1 MFKVLVWDF
10 TGISAQ
16 WLNQV
21 ADKKYID
28 VVATLTPES
37 SDKLTSEILL
47 KCDAWD
53 WLLIFEQGTRQF
65 FDEALNRLKLPLDR
79 VIYALDINSWLEH
92 PKAAFTLTNPA
103 TGSGGAIYRQLSFKI
118 GCMLNNFVTC
128 TVEGVSYVGTAAD
141 PFRMPYMFVNG
152 INWSAHDMQ
161 RFHALAKKYYNID
174 DGAGYFLDLGA
185 NIGTSGIYF
194 VKNLAPN
201 LKLLAFEPDA
211 ENFKMHRVNL
221 ILNDLDGRAT
231 LVNCGL
237 SNEFGE
243 LMLYNNGVNPGARS
257 FIKRGGSTPIAT
269 VKIIPL
275 DSYLAEHN
283 IAAQDVKYIW
293 IDTEGLEAQVM
304 LGAKNLLAE
313 NPAPIFVEFNL
324 GAWQKSGCFDELMT
338 LLEGLYSHF
347 ILFSDGKEILYP
359 IDAMRTLTPPANPLG
374 RFGGGDIMLIKK
386 GLIN

>member
-1 MFKVLVWDF
+1 MFKVLVWDYV
-10 TGISAQ
+10 GVSAQ
-16 WLNQV
+16 WFNQY
-21 ADKKYID
+21 AEKDYIE
-28 VVATLTPES
+28 VVATLTPATP
-37 SDKLTSEILL
+37 DKYSSEILL
-47 KCDAWD
+47 KRDAWD
-53 WLLIFEQGTRQF
+53 WLLIFEQDTRKF
-65 FDEALNRLKLPLDR
+65 FDEAIKQLNLPLDR
-79 VIYALDINSWLEH
+79 VIYAIDVNSWLEH
-92 PKAAFTLTNPA
+92 PKAAFTLNNSNA
-103 TGSGGAIYRQLSFKI
+103 GGGIIWRHMNFNI
-118 GCMLNNFVTC
+118 IRRLNNFVTC
-128 TVEGVSYVGTAAD
+128 TVEGVSYVGTASD
-141 PFRMPYMFVNG
+141 PLRIPYMFVNG
-152 INWSAHDMQ
+152 VNWSSNDMK

-174 DGAGYFLDLGA
+174 DSEGYFLDLGA

-221 ILNDLDGRAT
+221 ILNDLDGVST

-237 SNEFGE
+237 SNKFDE
-243 LMLYNNGVNPGARS
+243 LMMYNNGANPGARG
-257 FIKRGGSTPIAT
+257 FIKLNGSTPIMT

-304 LGAKNLLAE
+304 LGAKNLLVQ
-313 NPAPIFVEFNL
+313 NPASIFVEFNL

-347 ILFSDGKEILYP
+347 ILFSGGKETLYP

-374 RFGGGDIMLIKK
+374 RFGDGDIFLIKK
-386 GLIN
+386 GLID